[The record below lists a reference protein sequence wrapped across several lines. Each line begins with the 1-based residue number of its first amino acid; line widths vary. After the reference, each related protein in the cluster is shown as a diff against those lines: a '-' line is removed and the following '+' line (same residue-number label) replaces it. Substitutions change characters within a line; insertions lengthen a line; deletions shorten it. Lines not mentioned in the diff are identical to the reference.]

1 MIVLLSGLPP
11 RLAGLLAWLLLIVPV
26 LISLVFAGVLTQQ
39 ALATGDRAASLETE
53 RVRLEQSLAEA
64 VRAEQDWMTA
74 NGVGADHLAIL
85 ADAAR
90 AREAFNARYGAF
102 LSALEA
108 AGIETALATG
118 VGDTPVNERI
128 GELHGSWAGAANF
141 AAVLAILDQDS
152 FQSLRV
158 SELTVRS
165 VGDDGL
171 ADIFLEFRQPYLLEQ
186 AR

>member
-1 MIVLLSGLPP
+1 MTVLLSGLPP
-11 RLAGLLAWLLLIVPV
+11 RLARLLAWLLLIAPA
-26 LISLVFAGVLTQQ
+26 LISLVFASVLIKQ
-39 ALATGDRAASLETE
+39 ALATRDQVASLGIE

-64 VRAEQDWMTA
+64 VRAEQGWMIA
-74 NGVGADHLAIL
+74 NGVGTDRLAIL

-90 AREAFNARYGAF
+90 AREAFDARYGAF